1 MVEELKTQPGE
12 NVAEHVAIRQHDGAI
27 GHGFDGVPVLISTR
41 ALEPADRVP
50 WRALHQ
56 RHHRQGG

>member
-12 NVAEHVAIRQHDGAI
+12 NVADHVAIRQRDGAI

-50 WRALHQ
+50 WRALH
-56 RHHRQGG
+56 

>member
-1 MVEELKTQPGE
+1 
-12 NVAEHVAIRQHDGAI
+12 
-27 GHGFDGVPVLISTR
+27 LISTR

-56 RHHRQGG
+56 RHHRG